1 MAAVVLMYH
10 LGLGHVS
17 DWHMKGL
24 GLTDPTSLT
33 DLVHPCGLS
42 RLSNGS

>member
-1 MAAVVLMYH
+1 MAVIVLMYH
-10 LGLGHVS
+10 LSPGHVS
-17 DWHMKGL
+17 GWHMK

-42 RLSNGS
+42 GLGNGS